1 MAASLGP
8 GWHHLGANA
17 AKLNAPCTQNFH
29 CVNQYPARQL
39 LPSATA
45 WQCQQFFPGIEQFF
59 PRGILSLFALR
70 SQPQREEARNTLQS
84 TANARSEP
92 RARRDVR
99 AIRESGGLSRFLL
112 CRFNVTVSRL
122 FGPASPTASPESEFL
137 SHGRVASRGVS
148 KGAPHKF

>member
-1 MAASLGP
+1 MAMPAIFSGHRAS
-8 GWHHLGANA
+8 
-17 AKLNAPCTQNFH
+17 FSE
-29 CVNQYPARQL
+29 R
-39 LPSATA
+39 
-45 WQCQQFFPGIEQFF
+45 
-59 PRGILSLFALR
+59 ILSLFALR
-70 SQPQREEARNTLQS
+70 SQPQREETRNTLQN

-99 AIRESGGLSRFLL
+99 ASHESGGLSRFLL

-137 SHGRVASRGVS
+137 SHGRVASRGAC